1 MVYWIY
7 LSSVLISLN
16 RPGDDA
22 FFPGKNNGIE
32 QVPKQTIV
40 EGDPWGR
47 KKRKIIRSVAKN
59 MSKKAS
65 VAASVLLPKK

>member
-1 MVYWIY
+1 MT
-7 LSSVLISLN
+7 L
-16 RPGDDA
+16 